1 MELYERLRIDESEI
15 GKTFG
20 TRTQIGAMFSI
31 RTDYGE
37 KRRVAVCE
45 CQCGRTD
52 LVQRKHRN
60 RLCQRCKAVTH
71 GLADSPEFG
80 VWQGMVRRCHDARS
94 KDYARY
100 GGRGIIVCE
109 EWRDSFAAFYEYM
122 GPRPHPKLQIDRINN
137 DGPYAPG
144 NCRWVTASV
153 NQRNKGRKAVGTK
166 PC

>member
-15 GKTFG
+15 GKSFG

-37 KRRVAVCE
+37 KRRIAVCE
-45 CQCGRTD
+45 CDTCGRIEI
-52 LVQRKHRN
+52 VQRKHRP
-60 RLCQRCKAVTH
+60 RVCQRCKAVTH
-71 GLADSPEFG
+71 GLSHGPEYLI
-80 VWQGMVRRCHDARS
+80 WQGMVRRCHDPRMRC
-94 KDYARY
+94 YPRY
-100 GGRGIIVCE
+100 GGRGIIVCQ
-109 EWRDSFAAFYEYM
+109 EWRDSFEAFYEYM
-122 GPRPHPKLQIDRINN
+122 GPRPHPKLQIDRIDN

-153 NQRNKGRKAVGTK
+153 NQRNKGRRLK